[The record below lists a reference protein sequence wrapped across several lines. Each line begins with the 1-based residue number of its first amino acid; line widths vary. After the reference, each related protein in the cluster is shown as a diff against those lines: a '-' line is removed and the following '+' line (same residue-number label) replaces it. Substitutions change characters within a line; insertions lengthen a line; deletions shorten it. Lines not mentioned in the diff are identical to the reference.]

1 MQLSYM
7 VFTHVFQYTLKY
19 FKVFIRTF
27 KYFKYLKYIV
37 QNLSISTST
46 LHLYKKYLSIST
58 STQEG
63 VLKCP

>member
-1 MQLSYM
+1 M
-7 VFTHVFQYTLKY
+7 Y
-19 FKVFIRTF
+19 FKVLVRT
-27 KYFKYLKYIV
+27 FKYLKYVKYIT